1 MISTALTFVI
11 SGEVE
16 ESQTQN
22 MFVDLIVLKLICF
35 EMPSSDE
42 GGAKIK
48 DFGGGRDNSASI

>member
-1 MISTALTFVI
+1 MISTALAFVI
-11 SGEVE
+11 PAKAE

-22 MFVDLIVLKLICF
+22 MFVDLIVLRLICF
-35 EMPSSDE
+35 GMPPSDE